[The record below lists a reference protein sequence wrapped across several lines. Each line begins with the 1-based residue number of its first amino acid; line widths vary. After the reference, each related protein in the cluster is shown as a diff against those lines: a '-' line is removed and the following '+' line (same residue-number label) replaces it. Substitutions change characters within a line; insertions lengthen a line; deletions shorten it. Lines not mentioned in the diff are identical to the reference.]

1 MNEIHSMNYRAI
13 KVQNFAWKFYLK
25 ISPEQI
31 IVQVHLTLFSV
42 RKMLGE
48 SSFSFFDSLMVFMTH
63 CVSIESPNEMIFELE
78 KSRVVVCP
86 RMRIYRDEFLETE
99 KKRTEWKK
107 EVIDTFWLFSQCT
120 ELSIFTFKEKQ
131 NWFLIPKNN

>member
-1 MNEIHSMNYRAI
+1 VLQPTN
-13 KVQNFAWKFYLK
+13 KVSKFHPNIYLK
-25 ISPEQI
+25 TSPGQI

-42 RKMLGE
+42 RKMLDE

-63 CVSIESPNEMIFELE
+63 CVSIESPNEIIFELK

-99 KKRTEWKK
+99 KREQNEKKKSLTPFGYLANVQNYLSLLFKRNK
-107 EVIDTFWLFSQCT
+107 IDF
-120 ELSIFTFKEKQ
+120 
-131 NWFLIPKNN
+131 